1 MDQNRIRLES
11 ILKSPIL
18 SDADKQWLGDYL
30 QQKDGAELLQLLL
43 EKFSEDLESIS
54 QADKHSI
61 NLPDFNAP
69 RKISEPVHNFHA
81 TPVKKLI
88 GNRFRW
94 LAAAILIGVV
104 FSVYWFLRNSPDS
117 HLKNNFQTA
126 LPADVAAPSVSRPT
140 IVLAN
145 GERVVLD
152 SNYKGI
158 MASEGGVQIERSES
172 GNITYH
178 GVESAN
184 LYNTLVNPRGSKPVL
199 LTLSDGSSVWL
210 NSESSLRYPVFF
222 TGAVRTVEVTGE
234 AYFEVA
240 KNPAKP
246 FRVNWGGKGTLEV
259 LGTHFNINSYEDE
272 SATRITLLEGS
283 VRVVA
288 PSAQMVILKPGQ
300 QAAYSNAVAEKK
312 ELAIYNQVDLNAV
325 VAWKNGYFNFQHAD
339 LLTVMRQLARWYDIE
354 IHYEGTPPT
363 RYFGGEM
370 QRDLNLSEVLK
381 LLEKNNV
388 HFRIENRTLLV
399 KP

>member
-1 MDQNRIRLES
+1 VDQNRIRLEALLQS
-11 ILKSPIL
+11 SSLT
-18 SDADKQWLGDYL
+18 DAEKQWLWEYL
-30 QQKDGAELLQLLL
+30 QQSDTPELLELLL
-43 EKFSEDLESIS
+43 DKFADDLATDAQTIK
-54 QADKHSI
+54 QPIHP
-61 NLPDFNAP
+61 PDFSTP
-69 RKISEPVHNFHA
+69 IQTTEPVEPFYAAPLKNIIQ
-81 TPVKKLI
+81 T
-88 GNRFRW
+88 GTRW
-94 LAAAILIGVV
+94 LAAAIVLGLV
-104 FSVYWFLRNSPDS
+104 FSVYWLLRITPEP
-117 HLKNNFQTA
+117 HQKNNIQTA
-126 LPADVAAPSVSRPT
+126 MPVDVAAPGVSRPT

-145 GERVVLD
+145 GERVLLD

-158 MASEGGVQIERSES
+158 MASEGGVQIERSAS

-222 TGAVRTVEVTGE
+222 TGAVRSVEVTGE

-240 KNPAKP
+240 KNPSKP
-246 FRVNWGGKGTLEV
+246 FRVNLGAKGTVEV

-283 VRVVA
+283 VRVMA
-288 PSAQMVILKPGQ
+288 PSAQMVILRPGQ
-300 QAAYSNAVAEKK
+300 QAAYSNTRSEKK

-325 VAWKNGYFNFQHAD
+325 MAWKNGYFNFQHAD

-388 HFRIENRTLLV
+388 HFRIENRTLFV